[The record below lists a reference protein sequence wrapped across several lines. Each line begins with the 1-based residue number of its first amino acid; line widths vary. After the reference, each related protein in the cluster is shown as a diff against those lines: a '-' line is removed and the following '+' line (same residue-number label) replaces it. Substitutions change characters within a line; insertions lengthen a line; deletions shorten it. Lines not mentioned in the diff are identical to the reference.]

1 MKDVTLLIQGKI
13 NDECFNLWIENY
25 KQWDVVV
32 SIWDEE
38 DLSKYKIPK
47 KWKVVLSSYPKKRF
61 MKHGN
66 LDYQIITTINGLR
79 NTNNNFVIKVRA
91 DEYWSNLNLVYELMM
106 NNDEK
111 IISSSMFFRKFGLY
125 DFHCGDKVLAGK
137 KENIELMFNI
147 AYNIAKEGVLDS
159 KVPETYLGLGYL
171 VGKKEILFDDKFVL
185 SLNNK
190 TAKFD
195 RQSAIDAI
203 KSASKAIKKN
213 FDNILINQNKL
224 EMEDINK
231 TLDHCSKIVEYCIGY
246 NKLVE
251 KYKNRIDI
259 NDEPYMRKH
268 FEIVDINKLKPYIA
282 TRNFGDERGRVWY
295 RDDFNNNAEDCLETL
310 K

>member
-1 MKDVTLLIQGKI
+1 MIDCTLLIQGKI
-13 NDECFNLWIENY
+13 NEESFNLWIKNY
-25 KQWDVVV
+25 KEWKVVV
-32 SIWDEE
+32 SIWE
-38 DLSKYKIPK
+38 DDNITKYKIPK
-47 KWKVVLSSYPKKRF
+47 AWKVILNNKPKKRF
-61 MKHGN
+61 MEHGN

-79 NTNNNFVIKVRA
+79 NSNTEFVIKART
-91 DEYWSNLNLVYELMM
+91 DEYWSNLELVYELIK
-106 NNDEK
+106 NNENK
-111 IISSSMFFRKFGLY
+111 IISSSMFFRKWGLY
-125 DFHCGDKVLAGK
+125 DFHCGDKILAGK
-137 KENIELMFNI
+137 KENLELMFNT

-195 RQSAIDAI
+195 KQSAIDAM

-213 FDNILINQNKL
+213 FDSILVNETKLQMNEINKKL
-224 EMEDINK
+224 E
-231 TLDHCSKIVEYCIGY
+231 HCGKIVEYCIGY

-268 FEIVDINKLKPYIA
+268 FEIIDINKLKPYIA

-295 RDDFNNNAEDCLETL
+295 RDDFDNKAEDCLETL
-310 K
+310 N